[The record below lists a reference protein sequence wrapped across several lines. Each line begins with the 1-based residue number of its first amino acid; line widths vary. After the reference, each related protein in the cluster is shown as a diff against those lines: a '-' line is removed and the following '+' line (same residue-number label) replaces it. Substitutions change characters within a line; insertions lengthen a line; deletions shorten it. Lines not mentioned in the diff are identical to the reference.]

1 MFDKTDPQEQERAQF
16 LATLC
21 EMHTFLAK
29 QETLVKKVH
38 SFLQIRESHA
48 ELMKKKIA
56 ELEQQLAATRHEL
69 NMIKAAA
76 PQTVQEGELTP
87 RQLEIIE
94 NLSNWNEELF
104 WSEDRRIDRANV
116 DSAEY
121 YERERREN
129 NNKHKER
136 QHLLEE
142 IKAIFM
148 TANR

>member
-1 MFDKTDPQEQERAQF
+1 MSDKTDPQQQERAQF

-29 QETLVKKVH
+29 QEALVKKAH
-38 SFLQIRESHA
+38 SFLQTSESHA

-69 NMIKAAA
+69 NTIKAAA
-76 PQTVQEGELTP
+76 PQTAHEGELTP
-87 RQLEIIE
+87 RQLKIIE
-94 NLSNWNEELF
+94 DLSDWDEELF
-104 WSEDRRIDRANV
+104 WSEDRQIDRANV

-129 NNKHKER
+129 KNKHKER